1 MPKNPTPI
9 QDTQLKKSF
18 SALIKGCQRLE
29 TSIGIKQN
37 TAQVLQ
43 QSVDDIDNSQK
54 SLNEEKKVLA
64 QLRKKFDSADRDGKK
79 TISNCRL
86 RLAKLFGQEF
96 NPNWEKA
103 GFPDQSTA
111 VPESLDKRQGLLLSL
126 ERYFQAYTEQE
137 SLDMDATAAHCREAG
152 NQVTATRTEVEAQV
166 KVRSKAVKVRNHARI
181 MLRKRYRS
189 LIVELGLL
197 LSSDDV
203 RWKEFGLNPPT
214 RNRRTKAEME
224 QALRGA
230 VGNVDEDEASEETD
244 GLDDSTSDTEEDTG
258 IPHETEEV
266 VTVPEVVV
274 ESQPVPELESHQEET
289 EVAPVI
295 TETAP
300 IATEPAPT
308 ALETAE
314 SPPPTG
320 NRRRTTSTRNQP
332 PSPDNTESTEAPPT
346 TPGQLEFMLSPDSQ
360 A

>member
-29 TSIGIKQN
+29 SLIGIKQN

-96 NPNWEKA
+96 NPDWEKA

-126 ERYFQAYTEQE
+126 ERYFQAYPEQE

-152 NQVTATRTEVEAQV
+152 NQVTVTRTEVEVQV
-166 KVRSKAVKVRNHARI
+166 KVRSKAVKVRNQARI

-224 QALRGA
+224 QALRGE
-230 VGNVDEDEASEETD
+230 VGNVDEDESSEEMD
-244 GLDDSTSDTEEDTG
+244 GLDDPTSDTEEETD
-258 IPHETEEV
+258 IPHEMEEVNPKEEV

-274 ESQPVPELESHQEET
+274 ESPSVPQLESQQNET

-295 TETAP
+295 
-300 IATEPAPT
+300 TEPAPT

-332 PSPDNTESTEAPPT
+332 PSPDNIESTEAPPT